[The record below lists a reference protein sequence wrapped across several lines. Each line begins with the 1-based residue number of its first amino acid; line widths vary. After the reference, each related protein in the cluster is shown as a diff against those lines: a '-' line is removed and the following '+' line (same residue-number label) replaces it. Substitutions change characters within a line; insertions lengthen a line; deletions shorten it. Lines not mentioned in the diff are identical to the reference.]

1 MRHNEEEID
10 SPNPVINK
18 EIQESDI
25 ESNRNTQQIPEQ
37 RQGQRAESDEPD
49 NTKERQD
56 GEWPQQQPDEPDPFE
71 EYYKE
76 RQEQS
81 VIYKDEKVYDQPQRA
96 MYGIKKANRNFWSF
110 KPKSIWMFKNIKII
124 WLI

>member
-1 MRHNEEEID
+1 M
-10 SPNPVINK
+10 NK

-25 ESNRNTQQIPEQ
+25 ESNRNSIHIPDQHKNES
-37 RQGQRAESDEPD
+37 AEPET
-49 NTKERQD
+49 TKAKQD

-96 MYGIKKANRNFWSF
+96 MYGIKKANRNF
-110 KPKSIWMFKNIKII
+110 
-124 WLI
+124 